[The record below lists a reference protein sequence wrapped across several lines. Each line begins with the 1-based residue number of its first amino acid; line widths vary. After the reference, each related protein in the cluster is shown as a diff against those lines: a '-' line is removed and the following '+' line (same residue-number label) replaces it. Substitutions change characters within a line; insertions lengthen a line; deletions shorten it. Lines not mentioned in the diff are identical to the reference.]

1 MRKSSLA
8 YDYIIV
14 GAGSAGC
21 ALAGRLS
28 EDSNCRVLLLEAGGW
43 DRHPAIH
50 LPLGW
55 GRILPKRRF
64 DWMYDSQAE
73 SVLDGREVECTRGKI
88 VGGCSS
94 INAMGYVRG
103 NRADYDRWAASGL
116 NGWSYREVLPYFKR
130 QESWE
135 KGEDAYRGGGGP
147 IGTRESRFTD
157 PLVDAFFEAGQ
168 AAGHPH
174 TPDYNGAQQ
183 EGIGVF
189 QMSVK
194 NGRRCSAAEGYLRPA
209 LGRANL
215 KVIVKA
221 EVNRVLFDG
230 PRAAGVEYE
239 RAGETYRVRAE
250 REVILAG
257 GVINSPQLL
266 MLSGIGA
273 PEELKAH
280 DIPLKAALPGVGK
293 RLRDHLWG
301 GVEYTRKQPGR
312 FHRELRLD
320 RIALSLAE
328 AYVSRTG
335 MWTDLPSGAT
345 AFLKTDSKL
354 DIPDIQILFRCMPGH
369 AAPYLPPFT
378 QPYQDGFAVRA
389 LLLRPQSHGTVSLAS
404 KDPRAAALIRF
415 NFLTRE
421 QDWKTL
427 RAGVRTIRGIAQRSP
442 MHEFIEA
449 EIRPGLEHTSDADLD
464 AHFRATSA
472 TAHHPMGTCKMG
484 LESDLEAVV
493 DPELRVYGVEG
504 LRVVDASV
512 MPDQVGGN
520 INAPVMM
527 IAEKAADMI
536 RGRQALQPDQQEQLA
551 RQAS

>member
-1 MRKSSLA
+1 MPLKS

-28 EDSNCRVLLLEAGGW
+28 EDTGCQVLLLEAGGW

-55 GRILPKRRF
+55 GRILPKRRY
-64 DWMYDSQAE
+64 DWMYDSQPE
-73 SVLDGREVECTRGKI
+73 EVLDGREVECTRGKI

-103 NRADYDRWAASGL
+103 NPADYDRWAAMGL
-116 NGWSYREVLPYFKR
+116 EGWSYREVLPYFKR

-135 KGEDAYRGGGGP
+135 KGEDAYRGGRGP
-147 IGTRESRFTD
+147 IGVRESRFTD

-168 AAGHPH
+168 AAGYPRAA
-174 TPDYNGAQQ
+174 DYNGPEQ
-183 EGIGVF
+183 EGIGIF
-189 QMSVK
+189 QMSVR

-209 LGRANL
+209 LGRHNL
-215 KVIVKA
+215 EVIVGA
-221 EVNRVLFDG
+221 YATRVILEG
-230 PRAAGVEYE
+230 ARAVGVEYE
-239 RAGETYRVRAE
+239 KHGELSEVRAE

-266 MLSGIGA
+266 MLSGIGD

-280 DIPLKAALPGVGK
+280 DIPLRAALPGVGK
-293 RLRDHLWG
+293 RLRDHLWA

-312 FHRELRLD
+312 FHHELRLD
-320 RIALSLAE
+320 RIALSLVE
-328 AYVSRTG
+328 AYLLRTG
-335 MWTDLPSGAT
+335 MWTDLPSGVT
-345 AFLKTDSKL
+345 AFLKTDCGL
-354 DIPDIQILFRCMPGH
+354 EIPDVQILFRCMPGH
-369 AAPYLPPFT
+369 ASPYLPPFSP
-378 QPYQDGFAVRA
+378 PYEDGFAVRA
-389 LLLRPQSHGTVSLAS
+389 LLLRPESHGRVSLAS
-404 KDPRAAALIRF
+404 AAPRAPALIRF

-421 QDWKTL
+421 RDWQTL
-427 RAGVRTIRGIAQRSP
+427 RAGLRTIREIAGQSP
-442 MHEFIEA
+442 MREMIEA
-449 EIRPGLEHTSDADLD
+449 EIRPGPKAVSDTELD

-472 TAHHPMGTCKMG
+472 TAHHPVGTCKMG
-484 LESDLEAVV
+484 PDGDPEAVV
-493 DPELRVYGVEG
+493 DPQCRVFGVEG

-512 MPDQVGGN
+512 MPDLVGGN

-536 RGRQALQPDQQEQLA
+536 RGRAALAPATLPESALQ
-551 RQAS
+551 AS